1 MKHKSLS
8 QMNREKRIDRDRG
21 TSPAVLRSSGPKQ
34 RPERVA
40 TTLGVSDGE
49 SIRRDVPADEMKPMT
64 LQEEYRNAD
73 VPMPND
79 LLDASNTEEF
89 KYNKKQTEEY
99 VFRPWDDLVDASNT
113 EEFKDNKNVFKDKT
127 ISDDYKS
134 GGAYRALLKMFHNN
148 LKEENDNNKK
158 RSKRV

>member
-8 QMNREKRIDRDRG
+8 QMNKEKRIDRDRG

-40 TTLGVSDGE
+40 TTLGVRDGE
-49 SIRRDVPADEMKPMT
+49 SIRRDVPANDMKPMT

-79 LLDASNTEEF
+79 LL
-89 KYNKKQTEEY
+89 
-99 VFRPWDDLVDASNT
+99 DASNT

>member
-8 QMNREKRIDRDRG
+8 QMNKEKRIDRDRG

-49 SIRRDVPADEMKPMT
+49 SIRRDVPANDMKPMT

-79 LLDASNTEEF
+79 LL
-89 KYNKKQTEEY
+89 
-99 VFRPWDDLVDASNT
+99 DASNT

-158 RSKRV
+158 RSKGV

>member
-1 MKHKSLS
+1 
-8 QMNREKRIDRDRG
+8 MNKEKRIDRDRG

-49 SIRRDVPADEMKPMT
+49 SIRRDVPANEMKPMT

-79 LLDASNTEEF
+79 LL
-89 KYNKKQTEEY
+89 
-99 VFRPWDDLVDASNT
+99 DASNT

>member
-8 QMNREKRIDRDRG
+8 QMNKEKRIDRDRG
-21 TSPAVLRSSGPKQ
+21 TSPAVLRSSEPKQ
-34 RPERVA
+34 RPERVEP
-40 TTLGVSDGE
+40 TLGVRDGE
-49 SIRRDVPADEMKPMT
+49 SIRRDVPSNEIKPMT

-79 LLDASNTEEF
+79 LL
-89 KYNKKQTEEY
+89 
-99 VFRPWDDLVDASNT
+99 DASNT

>member
-8 QMNREKRIDRDRG
+8 QMNKEKRIDRDRG

-40 TTLGVSDGE
+40 TTLGVRDGE
-49 SIRRDVPADEMKPMT
+49 SIRRDVPSNEMKPMT

-89 KYNKKQTEEY
+89 K
-99 VFRPWDDLVDASNT
+99 DD
-113 EEFKDNKNVFKDKT
+113 KNVFKDKT

>member
-1 MKHKSLS
+1 
-8 QMNREKRIDRDRG
+8 MNKEKRIDRDRG

-40 TTLGVSDGE
+40 TTLGVRDGE
-49 SIRRDVPADEMKPMT
+49 SIRRDVPSNEMKPMT

-79 LLDASNTEEF
+79 LL
-89 KYNKKQTEEY
+89 
-99 VFRPWDDLVDASNT
+99 DASNT

>member
-8 QMNREKRIDRDRG
+8 QMNKEKRIDRDRG
-21 TSPAVLRSSGPKQ
+21 TSPAVLRSSEPKQ

-40 TTLGVSDGE
+40 TTLGVRDGE
-49 SIRRDVPADEMKPMT
+49 SIRRDVPSNEMKPMT

-89 KYNKKQTEEY
+89 K
-99 VFRPWDDLVDASNT
+99 
-113 EEFKDNKNVFKDKT
+113 DNKIVFKDKT

-158 RSKRV
+158 RSKGV

>member
-1 MKHKSLS
+1 
-8 QMNREKRIDRDRG
+8 MNKEKRIDRDRG
-21 TSPAVLRSSGPKQ
+21 TSPAVLRSSEPKQ

-40 TTLGVSDGE
+40 TTLGVRDGE
-49 SIRRDVPADEMKPMT
+49 SIRRDVPSNEIKPMT

-79 LLDASNTEEF
+79 LL
-89 KYNKKQTEEY
+89 
-99 VFRPWDDLVDASNT
+99 DASNT

-158 RSKRV
+158 RSKGV